1 MKLTN
6 NFTMRISLM
15 LVVAAG
21 LLIISTPVSA
31 GAFSTSVCK
40 ACHAVGKDLVG
51 PDWKVVAEQYGDA
64 QTLAAVLRSGFKVE
78 DRKVAQFRAKWKSQA
93 GTMTIQYNNLIKK
106 GGNEE
111 AAAEAVFAAVR
122 EGRIP

>member
-31 GAFSTSVCK
+31 GAFSTSACK
-40 ACHAVGKDLVG
+40 ACHAVGKDGVG
-51 PDWKVVAEQYGDA
+51 PDWKVVAERYGDA
-64 QTLAAVLRSGFKVE
+64 KALAAVLKSGFKVE
-78 DRKVAQFRAKWKSQA
+78 DRKVAQSTAKWKSQA
-93 GTMTIQYNNLIKK
+93 GTMTGQYDALIKK

-111 AAAEAVFAAVR
+111 AAAEAVFAAVK
-122 EGRIP
+122 EGRIR